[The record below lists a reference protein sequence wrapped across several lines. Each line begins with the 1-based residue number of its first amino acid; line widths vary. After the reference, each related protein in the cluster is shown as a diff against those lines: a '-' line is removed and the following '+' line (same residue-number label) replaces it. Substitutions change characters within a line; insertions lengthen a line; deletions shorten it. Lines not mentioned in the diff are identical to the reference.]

1 LLFICTAFC
10 SLLLFFEF
18 SLYDHQ
24 FLVSHP
30 HLPEEGPMDADPV
43 PANSEV
49 PEAGDNQDE
58 DGAKGY
64 LEDSESTLSPPHADS
79 EDKGSGKK
87 RKHMEDL
94 TSSGTSNPTDVSQE
108 PVVAKDS
115 VLQMFELLDS

>member
-1 LLFICTAFC
+1 
-10 SLLLFFEF
+10 LFFEF

-24 FLVSHP
+24 FLVSRP
-30 HLPEEGPMDADPV
+30 HLPEEGPIDVDPV
-43 PANSEV
+43 PANSKV

-58 DGAKGY
+58 DRAEGY
-64 LEDSESTLSPPHADS
+64 LEDSESTLSPPPADS

-87 RKHMEDL
+87 WKHMEDL
-94 TSSGTSNPTDVSQE
+94 TSSGTSNPTDVSLE